1 MFFFGDPNKKIL
13 KKLQPIVD
21 KINELES
28 KFEKFSDQELKD
40 QTKKFQQ
47 EIKQEKKS
55 LDDILPEAF
64 AVVREAAKRTI
75 NQRHFDSQLLG
86 GIILHQGKIA
96 EMKTGEG
103 KTLVATLP
111 AYLNALEGRGA
122 HIVTVNDYL
131 AQRDT
136 LWMGQIYNLLGL
148 SVGCIQHE
156 KALKFSFITNP
167 QPNLNLPTTNNLQP
181 NLSTP
186 ATRDFDDHRSNNLQP
201 NLNLPTTNYQLPT
214 SLISV
219 SRKEA
224 YDCDILYG
232 TNNEFGFDYL
242 KDNMVYNLDQ
252 MSQRSFC
259 YAIID
264 EMDSILIDEART
276 PLIISAPAEES
287 AEQYN
292 QFAQLVR
299 RLKENE
305 DYNIDEKMKA
315 ATLTENGISKMEKWL
330 GMQNIYTEGG
340 INLVHHLEEALKAET
355 LFKCDRDYVIK
366 EGEILIVDE
375 FTGRL
380 MPGRRYSGGLHQAIE
395 AKEGVQVQKESVTLA
410 TITFQNYFR
419 LYKKLAGMTGTAVTS
434 AEEFSKVYNLD
445 VIVIPTNKPMIRKD
459 LTDKIYKTEQG
470 KFKAIVEK
478 IKELNQTGQPVLV
491 GTISIE
497 KNELLGEMLNRS
509 GIPFEIL
516 NAKNHWKEAEI
527 ISQAGKKGA
536 VTIATNMAGRGV
548 DIILGGKKTEEI
560 SKEEYQKMH
569 NEVLSLGGLYVIGS
583 ERHEARRIDNQLR
596 GRSGRQGDPGCSCF
610 FVSMEDDLMRI
621 FGSGKMKDLMDRLGL
636 PDDMPIENKMISSSI
651 EAAQNKIEGYNFDV
665 RKHLLEYDDVINKH
679 RETIYKKRREIL
691 NPEGNLKQ
699 MILEMTEKEIE
710 QVVSFHT
717 SLENEIEWDLE
728 EIYEVVNTIFFV
740 SKENRIKLE
749 DIKRE
754 AGDKVQDIL
763 ARTKIIQYLVKLS
776 QQAYDEL
783 EKKVNSISDD
793 SVKEKYMQEIE
804 KGIMLRSID
813 NLWIEH
819 LEAIDYLK
827 TGIGLR
833 GYGQR
838 EPLTEFKKEA
848 YKMFNELMN
857 IIEKQIV
864 YSIYKIGF
872 ASEIAPSI
880 MQKSNIE
887 LNVPDVPIPQINKVR
902 FAESATV
909 LKIGRNDLCP
919 CGSGKKYKRCC
930 GK

>member
-13 KKLQPIVD
+13 KKIQPIVD
-21 KINELES
+21 EINKLEL

-47 EIKQEKKS
+47 EIRQKRKT
-55 LDDILPEAF
+55 LDGILPEAF

-75 NQRHFDSQLLG
+75 KQRHFDAQLLG
-86 GIILHQGKIA
+86 GIILHQGKIT

-111 AYLNALEGRGA
+111 AYLNALNGMGV

-131 AQRDT
+131 AQRDA
-136 LWMGQIYNLLGL
+136 LWMGQIYHLLGL
-148 SVGCIQHE
+148 SVGCIAHE
-156 KALKFSFITNP
+156 AAFKFFEEKS
-167 QPNLNLPTTNNLQP
+167 LQVT
-181 NLSTP
+181 SYK
-186 ATRDFDDHRSNNLQP
+186 LQV
-201 NLNLPTTNYQLPT
+201 
-214 SLISV
+214 I

-224 YDCDILYG
+224 YDCDITYG

-242 KDNMVYNLDQ
+242 KDNMAYDLNQ
-252 MSQRSFC
+252 INQRPFY

-264 EMDSILIDEART
+264 EVDSILIDEART

-315 ATLTENGISKMEKWL
+315 ATLTEEGISKMEKML
-330 GMQNIYTEGG
+330 GMRNIYTEGG

-355 LFKCDRDYVIK
+355 LFKCDRDYVVK

-445 VIVIPTNKPMIRKD
+445 VVVIPTNKPMIRKD

-478 IKELNQTGQPVLV
+478 IKELNQIGQPVLV

-497 KNELLGEMLNRS
+497 KNELLGKMLDRN
-509 GIPFEIL
+509 GISYEIL

-527 ISQAGKKGA
+527 IAQAGKKGA
-536 VTIATNMAGRGV
+536 ITIATNMAGRGV
-548 DIILGGKKTEEI
+548 DIMLGGIPPSKLKYQNSNVKTNNENDKSQIQNSNFASHQEWKKE
-560 SKEEYQKMH
+560 H
-569 NEVLSLGGLYVIGS
+569 DEVISLGGLCVIGS

-596 GRSGRQGDPGCSCF
+596 GRSGRQGDPGCSQF

-621 FGSGKMKDLMDRLGL
+621 FGSGKMKNLMDRLGL
-636 PDDMPIENKMISSSI
+636 PDDMPIENKMISRSI
-651 EAAQNKIEGYNFDV
+651 EAAQNKIEGYNFDI

-679 RETIYKKRREIL
+679 RETIYKKRRGIL
-691 NPEGNLKQ
+691 NPTKSLKQ
-699 MILEMTEKEIE
+699 MILEMIEKEIE
-710 QVVSFHT
+710 QVVFFHT
-717 SLENEIEWDLE
+717 SMEDEKEWNLE
-728 EIYEVVNTIFFV
+728 EIYEVSNTIFFIP
-740 SKENRIKLE
+740 KEVRIKLE

-754 AGDKVQDIL
+754 AGDRVQDIM
-763 ARTKIIQYLVKLS
+763 AKTKIIQYLVKLS
-776 QQAYDEL
+776 QQSYDEL
-783 EKKVNSISDD
+783 EKKVNLISDD
-793 SVKEKYMQEIE
+793 SEKEKYMQEIE

-838 EPLTEFKKEA
+838 DPLIEFKKEA
-848 YKMFNELMN
+848 YRMFNELIN

-864 YSIYKIGF
+864 YSIYKVGL
-872 ASEIAPSI
+872 ATAIAPSI
-880 MQKSNIE
+880 MQKSNIK
-887 LNVPDVPIPQINKVR
+887 LNASDEKKISRLNNLNQ
-902 FAESATV
+902 
-909 LKIGRNDLCP
+909 KIGRNDLCL
-919 CGSGKKYKRCC
+919 CGSGKKYKKCC

>member
-1 MFFFGDPNKKIL
+1 MFFFNDPNKKIL

-28 KFEKFSDQELKD
+28 KFEKFSDQELKN

-47 EIKQEKKS
+47 EIQQEKKS

-64 AVVREAAKRTI
+64 AVVRESAKRTI
-75 NQRHFDSQLLG
+75 KQRHFDTQLLG
-86 GIILHQGKIA
+86 GIILHQGKIT

-111 AYLNALEGRGA
+111 AYLNALKDKGT

-131 AQRDT
+131 SQRDA
-136 LWMGQIYNLLGL
+136 LWMGKVYNFLGL
-148 SVGCIQHE
+148 SVGCIAHE
-156 KALKFSFITNP
+156 VAFKFQLTDNNQQSTIKEEENSP
-167 QPNLNLPTTNNLQP
+167 Q
-181 NLSTP
+181 
-186 ATRDFDDHRSNNLQP
+186 A
-201 NLNLPTTNYQLPT
+201 TNYKLQT
-214 SLISV
+214 V

-224 YDCDILYG
+224 YNADITYG

-242 KDNMVYNLDQ
+242 KDNMAYNLNQ
-252 MSQRSFC
+252 INQRPFY

-264 EMDSILIDEART
+264 EVDSILIDEART

-315 ATLTENGISKMEKWL
+315 ATLTEEGISKMEKML

-355 LFKCDRDYVIK
+355 LFKRDRDYVVK
-366 EGEILIVDE
+366 EGEIMIVDE

-410 TITFQNYFR
+410 IITFQNYFR
-419 LYKKLAGMTGTAVTS
+419 LYEKLAGMTGTAVTS

-445 VIVIPTNKPMIRKD
+445 VVVIPTNKPMIRKD

-478 IKELNQTGQPVLV
+478 IKELNQIKQPVLV

-497 KNELLGEMLNRS
+497 KNELLGKMLDRVGVS
-509 GIPFEIL
+509 YEIL

-527 ISQAGKKGA
+527 IAQAGKKGA

-548 DIILGGKKTEEI
+548 DIMLGGGPPAEIKNQKLVPSETEG
-560 SKEEYQKMH
+560 SKIKNNNKNELYQEWQKEYD
-569 NEVLSLGGLYVIGS
+569 EVITFGGLYIIGT

-596 GRSGRQGDPGCSCF
+596 GRSGRQGNPGVSQF

-621 FGSGKMKDLMDRLGL
+621 FGSGKMKNIMDRLGL
-636 PDDMPIENKMISSSI
+636 PDDMPIENKMISRSI

-691 NPEGNLKQ
+691 NPIKSLKQ
-699 MILEMTEKEIE
+699 MILEMVEKEIE
-710 QVVSFHT
+710 QVVFFHT
-717 SLENEIEWDLE
+717 SLEDEREWDLE
-728 EIYEVVNTIFFV
+728 EIYEVTHTIFFIP
-740 SKENRIKLE
+740 KEVRIKLE

-754 AGDKVQDIL
+754 AGNKVQDIM

-783 EKKVNSISDD
+783 EKKVNSINDD
-793 SVKEKYMQEIE
+793 AEKEKYMQEIE

-838 EPLTEFKKEA
+838 DPLIEFKKEA
-848 YKMFNELMN
+848 YRMFNELIN

-864 YSIYKIGF
+864 YSIYKIGL
-872 ASEIAPSI
+872 ATTIAPSI
-880 MQKSNIE
+880 MQKGNIE
-887 LNVPDVPIPQINKVR
+887 LSVPGTERRKLEIEGQKHS
-902 FAESATV
+902 FAPTNNSNQ
-909 LKIGRNDLCP
+909 KIGRNDLCP

>member
-13 KKLQPIVD
+13 KKIQPIVD
-21 KINELES
+21 KINELEAR
-28 KFEKFSDQELKD
+28 FEKFSDQELKD

-47 EIKQEKKS
+47 EIQQEKKS

-75 NQRHFDSQLLG
+75 KQRHFDTQLFG
-86 GIILHQGKIA
+86 GIILHQGKIT

-111 AYLNALEGRGA
+111 TYLNALTGKGV
-122 HIVTVNDYL
+122 HVITVNDYL
-131 AQRDT
+131 SQRDS
-136 LWMGQIYNLLGL
+136 LWMGQIYYFLGL

-156 KALKFSFITNP
+156 KALKFSFDLKESLP
-167 QPNLNLPTTNNLQP
+167 ANLIP
-181 NLSTP
+181 
-186 ATRDFDDHRSNNLQP
+186 
-201 NLNLPTTNYQLPT
+201 
-214 SLISV
+214 I

-224 YDCDILYG
+224 YNCDILYG

-242 KDNMVYNLDQ
+242 KDNMVSDLNR
-252 MSQRSFC
+252 MNQRPFF

-264 EMDSILIDEART
+264 EIDSILIDESRT

-299 RLKENE
+299 RFKENE

-315 ATLTENGISKMEKWL
+315 ATLTEEGISKIEKWL
-330 GMQNIYTEGG
+330 GIQNIYTEGK
-340 INLVHHLEEALKAET
+340 INIVHHLEEALKAET
-355 LFKCDRDYVIK
+355 LFKCDRDYVVK

-419 LYKKLAGMTGTAVTS
+419 LYRKMAGMTGTAVTS
-434 AEEFSKVYNLD
+434 AEEFSKVYNID
-445 VIVIPTNKPMIRKD
+445 VVVIPTNKPMIRKD
-459 LTDKIYKTEQG
+459 LIDKIYKTEKG
-470 KFKAIVEK
+470 KLEAIVKK

-491 GTISIE
+491 GTISIQ
-497 KNELLGEMLNRS
+497 KNELLGEILDKH
-509 GIPFEIL
+509 GISYEIL
-516 NAKNHWKEAEI
+516 NAKNHWREAEI
-527 ISQAGKKGA
+527 IAQAGKRGA

-548 DIILGGKKTEEI
+548 DIMLGGTLP
-560 SKEEYQKMH
+560 SKIEDEKEFNLTYQKWQKEY
-569 NEVLSLGGLYVIGS
+569 NEVIALGGLYIIGT

-596 GRSGRQGDPGCSCF
+596 GRSGRQGNPGVSQF

-621 FGSGKMKDLMDRLGL
+621 FGSGKMKDFMNRLGL
-636 PDDMPIENKMISSSI
+636 PDDMPIENKMISHSI

-665 RKHLLEYDDVINKH
+665 RKHLLEYDDVMNKH

-691 NPEGNLKQ
+691 NVEANLKK
-699 MILEMTEKEIE
+699 MILEMIEKEIE

-717 SLENEIEWDLE
+717 TSEYEKEWNLE
-728 EIYEVVNTIFFV
+728 EIYEVINTIFPV
-740 SKENRIKLE
+740 SKEVRIKLK
-749 DIKRE
+749 DIERE
-754 AGDKVQDIL
+754 AGNKIQDVL

-776 QQAYDEL
+776 CQAYNEL
-783 EKKVNSISDD
+783 EKKINSIDINAE
-793 SVKEKYMQEIE
+793 KENYIKEIE

-838 EPLTEFKKEA
+838 DPLTEFKKEA
-848 YKMFNELMN
+848 YRMFNELIN
-857 IIEKQIV
+857 SIEKQII
-864 YSIYKIGF
+864 YSIYKISL
-872 ASEIAPSI
+872 ATEIVPSV
-880 MQKSNIE
+880 MQKNNITLNAPIKTINENLSLDNSN
-887 LNVPDVPIPQINKVR
+887 Q
-902 FAESATV
+902 
-909 LKIGRNDLCP
+909 KIGRNDLCL

>member
-1 MFFFGDPNKKIL
+1 MLFFLNPNKKIL

-21 KINELES
+21 QINALEPT
-28 KFEKFSDQELKD
+28 FEKFSDQELHE

-47 EIKQEKKS
+47 EIKEQKKS

-64 AVVREAAKRTI
+64 AVVREAAKRVI
-75 NQRHFDSQLLG
+75 KQRHFDVQLLG

-111 AYLNALEGRGA
+111 AYLNALEGRGV
-122 HIVTVNDYL
+122 HIITVNDYL
-131 AQRDT
+131 TQRDA
-136 LWMGQIYNLLGL
+136 LWMGRIFNFLGL
-148 SVGCIQHE
+148 SIGCIQHE
-156 KALKFSFITNP
+156 KALKFFSEKE
-167 QPNLNLPTTNNLQP
+167 NNL
-181 NLSTP
+181 
-186 ATRDFDDHRSNNLQP
+186 LQD
-201 NLNLPTTNYQLPT
+201 LQTINYKLQT
-214 SLISV
+214 DLIPV

-224 YDCDILYG
+224 YACDILYG

-242 KDNMVYNLDQ
+242 KDNMVYNLNE
-252 MSQRSFC
+252 MNQRSFN

-264 EMDSILIDEART
+264 EIDSILIDEART

-292 QFAQLVR
+292 QFAQLIR

-315 ATLTENGISKMEKWL
+315 ATLTEEGISKMEKWL

-366 EGEILIVDE
+366 EGEIMIVDE

-419 LYKKLAGMTGTAVTS
+419 IYKKLAGMTGTAITS

-445 VIVIPTNKPMIRKD
+445 VVAVPTNNLMIRKD
-459 LTDKIYKTEQG
+459 LADKIYKTEEG
-470 KFKAIVEK
+470 KYKAIVEK
-478 IKELNQTGQPVLV
+478 IKELHQTKQPVLV
-491 GTISIE
+491 GTISIT
-497 KNELLGEMLNRS
+497 KNELLGELLDKV
-509 GIPFEIL
+509 GIPYEIL

-560 SKEEYQKMH
+560 SEEEYQKTH
-569 NEVLSLGGLYVIGS
+569 NEVVSLGGLYMIGS

-596 GRSGRQGDPGCSCF
+596 GRSGRQGDPGCSQF
-610 FVSMEDDLMRI
+610 FISMEDDLMRI
-621 FGSGKMKDLMDRLGL
+621 FGSVKMKEIMTHLGL
-636 PDDMPIENKMISSSI
+636 PDDMPIENKMISHSI

-679 RETIYKKRREIL
+679 RETIYKKRREAL
-691 NPEGNLKQ
+691 EPSKNLKE
-699 MILEMTEKEIE
+699 IVLEMIEKEIE

-717 SLENEIEWDLE
+717 SLEDERQWDLE
-728 EIYEVVNTIFFV
+728 EIYEVVHTIFPI
-740 SKENRIKLE
+740 SKEVRIKLE
-749 DIKRE
+749 DIERE
-754 AGDKVQDIL
+754 AGNKTQDIL

-776 QQAYDEL
+776 LKEYDKL
-783 EKKVNSISDD
+783 EEKINLAINNNQTLIENND
-793 SVKEKYMQEIE
+793 SMRKIE
-804 KGIMLRSID
+804 KEIILRSID

-838 EPLTEFKKEA
+838 DPLIEFKKEA
-848 YKMFNELMN
+848 YRMFNELIN

-872 ASEIAPSI
+872 AVEIAPSI
-880 MQKSNIE
+880 MQKNNSK
-887 LNVPDVPIPQINKVR
+887 LNTSSKII
-902 FAESATV
+902 
-909 LKIGRNDLCP
+909 LKQKISRNDLCS
-919 CGSGKKYKRCC
+919 CGSGKKYKHCC

>member
-13 KKLQPIVD
+13 KKIQPIVNE
-21 KINELES
+21 INKLEL

-47 EIKQEKKS
+47 EIQQKGKT
-55 LDDILPEAF
+55 LDGILPEAF

-75 NQRHFDSQLLG
+75 KQRHFDAQLLG
-86 GIILHQGKIA
+86 GIILHQGKIT

-103 KTLVATLP
+103 KTLVATLS
-111 AYLNALEGRGA
+111 AYLNALNGMGV

-131 AQRDT
+131 AQRDA
-136 LWMGQIYNLLGL
+136 LWMGQIYHLLGL
-148 SVGCIQHE
+148 SVSCIVHE
-156 KALKFSFITNP
+156 AAFKFFEEK
-167 QPNLNLPTTNNLQP
+167 NLQIT
-181 NLSTP
+181 SYK
-186 ATRDFDDHRSNNLQP
+186 LQA
-201 NLNLPTTNYQLPT
+201 
-214 SLISV
+214 I

-224 YDCDILYG
+224 YNCDITYG

-242 KDNMVYNLDQ
+242 KDNMVYNLNQ
-252 MSQRSFC
+252 INQRSFY

-264 EMDSILIDEART
+264 EVDSILIDEART

-315 ATLTENGISKMEKWL
+315 ASLTEEGISKMEKML

-355 LFKCDRDYVIK
+355 LFKCDRDYVVK

-434 AEEFSKVYNLD
+434 AEEFFKVYNLD
-445 VIVIPTNKPMIRKD
+445 VVIIPTNKPMIRKD
-459 LTDKIYKTEQG
+459 LTDKIYKTEQE

-478 IKELNQTGQPVLV
+478 IKELNQIGQSVLV

-497 KNELLGEMLNRS
+497 KNEFLGKMLDRN
-509 GIPFEIL
+509 GISYEIL

-527 ISQAGKKGA
+527 IAQAGKKGA
-536 VTIATNMAGRGV
+536 ITIATNMAGRGV
-548 DIILGGKKTEEI
+548 DIMLGGI
-560 SKEEYQKMH
+560 PPSKFKCQNLNIKINNENDKSQIQNLNLVSYQEWEKEH
-569 NEVLSLGGLYVIGS
+569 DEVISLGGLYVIGS

-596 GRSGRQGDPGCSCF
+596 GRSGRQGDSGCSQF

-621 FGSGKMKDLMDRLGL
+621 FGSGKMKDLMDRFGL
-636 PDDMPIENKMISSSI
+636 PDDMPIENKMISRSI
-651 EAAQNKIEGYNFDV
+651 EAAQNKIEGYNFDI

-691 NPEGNLKQ
+691 NPTKSLKQ
-699 MILEMTEKEIE
+699 MILEMVEKEIE
-710 QVVSFHT
+710 QVVLFHT
-717 SLENEIEWDLE
+717 SMEDEKEWDLE
-728 EIYEVVNTIFFV
+728 EIYEVSNTIFFIP
-740 SKENRIKLE
+740 KEVRIKLE

-754 AGDKVQDIL
+754 AGDRAQDII
-763 ARTKIIQYLVKLS
+763 AKTKIIQYLVKLS
-776 QQAYDEL
+776 HQSYNEL
-783 EKKVNSISDD
+783 EKKVNSINDD
-793 SVKEKYMQEIE
+793 SEKEKYMQEIE

-838 EPLTEFKKEA
+838 DPLIEFKKEA
-848 YKMFNELMN
+848 YGMFNELIN

-864 YSIYKIGF
+864 YSIYKVGL
-872 ASEIAPSI
+872 ATAIAPSI
-880 MQKSNIE
+880 MQKGNIKLNASDEKKISQSNN
-887 LNVPDVPIPQINKVR
+887 LNQ
-902 FAESATV
+902 
-909 LKIGRNDLCP
+909 KIGRNDLCS
-919 CGSGKKYKRCC
+919 CGSGKKYKKCC

>member
-1 MFFFGDPNKKIL
+1 MFFFNDPNKKIL
-13 KKLQPIVD
+13 KNLQPIVD
-21 KINELES
+21 KINELEL
-28 KFEKFSDQELKD
+28 KFEKFSDKELKE
-40 QTKKFQQ
+40 QTKKFQRELKEQ
-47 EIKQEKKS
+47 TKT

-75 NQRHFDSQLLG
+75 QQRHFDVQLLG
-86 GIILHQGKIA
+86 GIILHQGKIT

-111 AYLNALEGRGA
+111 AYLNALNGDGA
-122 HIVTVNDYL
+122 HIITVNDYL
-131 AQRDT
+131 AQRDS
-136 LWMGQIYNLLGL
+136 LWMGQIYNILGL

-156 KALKFSFITNP
+156 KALKFQLSEKSLQATSYKP
-167 QPNLNLPTTNNLQP
+167 QANSEESLQATSYKPQANSEESPQATSCKLQANLIP
-181 NLSTP
+181 
-186 ATRDFDDHRSNNLQP
+186 
-201 NLNLPTTNYQLPT
+201 
-214 SLISV
+214 I

-242 KDNMVYNLDQ
+242 KDNMAYDLNQ
-252 MSQRSFC
+252 INQRPFY

-264 EMDSILIDEART
+264 EVDSILIDEART

-315 ATLTENGISKMEKWL
+315 AALTENGISKMEKWL

-355 LFKCDRDYVIK
+355 LFKRDRDYVIK
-366 EGEILIVDE
+366 EGEIMIVDE

-419 LYKKLAGMTGTAVTS
+419 LYKKLAGMTGTAATS

-445 VIVIPTNKPMIRKD
+445 VVIIPTNKPMARKD
-459 LTDKIYKTEQG
+459 LTDKIYKTEKG
-470 KFKAIVEK
+470 KFKAIIEK
-478 IKELNQTGQPVLV
+478 IKELHQIGQPVLV

-497 KNELLGEMLNRS
+497 KNELLGNMLDKV
-509 GIPFEIL
+509 GIPYEIL

-527 ISQAGKKGA
+527 ISQAGKRGA
-536 VTIATNMAGRGV
+536 ITIATNMAGRGV
-548 DIILGGKKTEEI
+548 DIVLGGKKQEEI
-560 SKEEYQKMH
+560 TQIEWEKEH
-569 NEVLSLGGLYVIGS
+569 DDVITLNGLYVIGS

-596 GRSGRQGDPGCSCF
+596 GRSGRQGDSGCSQF

-621 FGSGKMKDLMDRLGL
+621 FGSEKMKILMDRLGL
-636 PDDMPIENKMISSSI
+636 PDDMPIENGMISSSI

-691 NPEGNLKQ
+691 NQKENLKQ
-699 MILEMTEKEIE
+699 MILEMIEKEIE

-717 SLENEIEWDLE
+717 SLEDEREWDLE
-728 EIYEVVNTIFFV
+728 EIYEVAHTIFFIP
-740 SKENRIKLE
+740 KEVRIKLE

-754 AGDKVQDIL
+754 AGNKMQDVL
-763 ARTKIIQYLVKLS
+763 SRTKIIQYLVKLS

-783 EKKVNSISDD
+783 EKKVNSISNEAI
-793 SVKEKYMQEIE
+793 KEKYMQEIE

-838 EPLTEFKKEA
+838 DPLIEFKKEA
-848 YKMFNELMN
+848 YGMFNELIN
-857 IIEKQIV
+857 TIEKQIV
-864 YSIYKIGF
+864 YSIYKIGL
-872 ASEIAPSI
+872 ATAIAPSI

-887 LNVPDVPIPQINKVR
+887 LSAPAKTMDNKNSSTSRQIL
-902 FAESATV
+902 TQ
-909 LKIGRNDLCP
+909 KIGRNDPCQ
-919 CGSGKKYKRCC
+919 CGSGKKYKRCH
-930 GK
+930 GA